1 MSTVA
6 REYAEAL
13 FILACEEN
21 AEKEIGD
28 SLSSVCK
35 IFEASPEYRELLSSP
50 AIPVA
55 ERAAIIDGA
64 FRGNM
69 PEHTVSFLQLL
80 SEKGRMELFSECA
93 EEYRKLAEN
102 KRAVAKAVVTSA
114 VPLTEAELAALKAK
128 LEKISGKT
136 VSITCAVDADILGGL
151 IVEMD
156 GKITDGSVRHRLR
169 ELTDAIS
176 V

>member
-13 FILACEEN
+13 FVLACEEGV
-21 AEKEIGD
+21 EGEIGESID
-28 SLSSVCK
+28 SLCK
-35 IFEASPEYRELLSSP
+35 IFSESPDYKELLASP

-64 FRGNM
+64 FRGRL

-93 EEYRKLAEN
+93 EEFRKLAEN
-102 KRAVAKAVVTSA
+102 RHARSEAVITSA
-114 VPLTEAELAALKAK
+114 VPLTEAEKAALKIK
-128 LEKISGKT
+128 LEKISGRT
-136 VSITCAVDADILGGL
+136 VVLNFLIDADLLGGV

-156 GKITDGSVRHRLR
+156 GKILDGSLRRRLH
-169 ELTDAIS
+169 EVKEVIS
-176 V
+176 K